1 MWVSSYSTS
10 VHVPICTVRWEC
22 SCNMVVVYCACG
34 RSAVAVRLLHICTYV
49 RPCTNILVYRIFP
62 VNPYPASH
70 TKIVGISTML
80 RDHDFFQSLRSHDQ
94 KKYGAGFLRNAA
106 FRTCIESWGSPV
118 KVLAES
124 KVEVG
129 ELKYFFT
136 FLKIDSLSSPLS
148 LEGFFCHGCSGF
160 WRTWETTK

>member
-1 MWVSSYSTS
+1 MLY
-10 VHVPICTVRWEC
+10 
-22 SCNMVVVYCACG
+22 VVCILRMSGGDCA
-34 RSAVAVRLLHICTYV
+34 LMQIPQT
-49 RPCTNILVYRIFP
+49 

-124 KVEVG
+124 NVEVG
-129 ELKYFFT
+129 ELKYFLLF
-136 FLKIDSLSSPLS
+136 
-148 LEGFFCHGCSGF
+148 
-160 WRTWETTK
+160 

>member
-1 MWVSSYSTS
+1 MTYLTTWTGKRCHMN
-10 VHVPICTVRWEC
+10 VHQV
-22 SCNMVVVYCACG
+22 
-34 RSAVAVRLLHICTYV
+34 L
-49 RPCTNILVYRIFP
+49 F
-62 VNPYPASH
+62 NPYPASH

-129 ELKYFFT
+129 ELKYFLLF
-136 FLKIDSLSSPLS
+136 
-148 LEGFFCHGCSGF
+148 
-160 WRTWETTK
+160 

>member
-1 MWVSSYSTS
+1 MPKSLAGLQDSQHNREHDALQRTLGAKSGA
-10 VHVPICTVRWEC
+10 H
-22 SCNMVVVYCACG
+22 
-34 RSAVAVRLLHICTYV
+34 
-49 RPCTNILVYRIFP
+49 
-62 VNPYPASH
+62 NPYPASH

-129 ELKYFFT
+129 ELKYFLLF
-136 FLKIDSLSSPLS
+136 
-148 LEGFFCHGCSGF
+148 
-160 WRTWETTK
+160 